1 VPTLLH
7 GDQTIHYKIIRSNR
21 IKTSEIL
28 VDAHQVIVRSPQD
41 KPLAEIKAIIK
52 KKADWIANKQKEYRH
67 QNSEIS
73 KPSFD
78 NGSTLPYFGKNYKL
92 QILTGS
98 KTMKF
103 RLIGKE
109 FIVTLMTDTAGKR
122 QVQKLYEGWLMEK
135 AEETFTAKVKY
146 YAEKVGVSP
155 KRIVIKNLR
164 RRWGSATVNNTLNL
178 NLNLLKAPEDVIDY
192 VILHELCHLKERNH
206 SHRFWSL
213 LGSIMPSYKQK
224 SEWLSANVFGLV
236 E

>member
-1 VPTLLH
+1 MPTLLH
-7 GDQTIHYKIIRSNR
+7 GHDTIHYKIIRSNR

-52 KKADWIANKQKEYRH
+52 EKAEWIVTKQREYRI

-73 KPSFD
+73 KPSFEH
-78 NGSTLPYFGKNYKL
+78 GSTLPYLGKNYKL

-98 KTMKF
+98 KTRKF

-109 FIVTLMTDTAGKR
+109 FIVTVITDTVSKR
-122 QVQKLYEGWLMEK
+122 QVQMLYEGWLMEK

-146 YAEKVGVSP
+146 YAQKVAVSP
-155 KRIVIKNLR
+155 KRVIIKNLR
-164 RRWGSATVNNTLNL
+164 RRWGSATMNNTLNL
-178 NLNLLKAPEDVIDY
+178 NVNLLKAPEDVIDY

-206 SHRFWSL
+206 SHHFWSL